1 MKILFIDSPP
11 TLNWTPSSKF
21 TKGGRRWPS
30 LTVTG
35 EKTYCYLNLSAAA
48 VLRERGHEVF
58 YIDCQAEGVTL
69 PHLFEKVKEIGP
81 NLVVMY
87 VEQIKVNV
95 DLAVINQLKSSLD
108 LAVVFVGPFV
118 TSLDREVMTLSPH
131 LDFVIRGEYDL
142 AVADVADAVGNGG
155 GFEVIAGITWR
166 NKGEICQGPPPARL
180 TDLDDLPIPAYDLI
194 DFSNYTESVF
204 IYHPAAAMATSR
216 GCPYQCVYCWFPQTI
231 YSHKWVAQSAERMF
245 AEVRYMVERF
255 GVREIKIDDDTFEI
269 DRQRVV
275 DFCELLIRNN
285 VEVAWAPQCRP
296 DLVDEELLRLMK
308 RAGCI
313 RILWGCE
320 SASQEVLDK
329 MKKGFK
335 VVDIERATRLSR
347 KLGIEALNC
356 FMLGFP
362 WDTEE
367 TIQETIE
374 FAYKLNA
381 EFTQFAIPTPLPGT
395 EFYQLAKEQGYIQ
408 ATEWDYFDGSHR
420 AAISYP
426 QLSHQTL
433 EFYSKKAY
441 RDYYLR
447 PRWLWLIS
455 RRALRSRAHFNH
467 TFKLALAFVK
477 RRQMGWI

>member
-1 MKILFIDSPP
+1 
-11 TLNWTPSSKF
+11 
-21 TKGGRRWPS
+21 
-30 LTVTG
+30 
-35 EKTYCYLNLSAAA
+35 
-48 VLRERGHEVF
+48 
-58 YIDCQAEGVTL
+58 
-69 PHLFEKVKEIGP
+69 
-81 NLVVMY
+81 
-87 VEQIKVNV
+87 
-95 DLAVINQLKSSLD
+95 
-108 LAVVFVGPFV
+108 
-118 TSLDREVMTLSPH
+118 MTLSPQ
-131 LDFVIRGEYDL
+131 LDFVIRGEYDYAL
-142 AVADVADAVGNGG
+142 ADLADGIGDGDSLKEIP
-155 GFEVIAGITWR
+155 GFTWR
-166 NKGEICQGPPPARL
+166 DGEAISRGPSPNRL
-180 TDLDDLPIPAYDLI
+180 ADLDSLPIPAYDLI
-194 DFSNYTESVF
+194 DFNNYTESVF

-216 GCPYQCVYCWFPQTI
+216 GCPYKCIYCWFPQTI
-231 YSHKWVAQSAERMF
+231 YSHRWVAQSPERMF
-245 AEVRYMVERF
+245 EEVRYMVERF
-255 GVREIKIDDDTFEI
+255 GVKEIKIDDDTFEI
-269 DRQRVV
+269 DRQRVI

-285 VEVAWAPQCRP
+285 VKVAWAPQCRP
-296 DLVDEELLRLMK
+296 DLVDEELLRIMK

-335 VVDIERATRLSR
+335 VADIEKATRLSQ

-433 EFYSKKAY
+433 EFYAKKAY

-455 RRALRSRAHFNH
+455 RRALRSRAHLNH
-467 TFKLALAFVK
+467 TFKLALAFIK
-477 RRQMGWI
+477 RRRAGWI

>member
-1 MKILFIDSPP
+1 MKILFVDSPP
-11 TLNWTPSSKF
+11 TLDWTPSSRF

-48 VLRERGHEVF
+48 VMRERGHEVF

-69 PHLFEKVKEIGP
+69 PQLFEKVKAIVP
-81 NLVVMY
+81 DLVVMY

-95 DLAVINQLKSSLD
+95 DLEITKELKNSLD
-108 LAVVFVGPFV
+108 LEVVFVGPFV
-118 TSLDREVMTLSPH
+118 TPLDHEVMTLSPH
-131 LDFVIRGEYDL
+131 LDFVIRGEYEYALADL
-142 AVADVADAVGNGG
+142 ADGIGDGNSLK
-155 GFEVIAGITWR
+155 EIPGITWR
-166 NKGEICQGPPPARL
+166 DGDAVSRGASPHRL
-180 TDLDDLPIPAYDLI
+180 TDLDSLPIPAYDLI
-194 DFSNYTESVF
+194 DFNNYTESVF

-216 GCPYQCVYCWFPQTI
+216 GCPYKCIYCWFPQTM
-231 YSHKWVAQSAERMF
+231 YSHRWVAQSPERMYE
-245 AEVRYMVERF
+245 EVRYMVERF

-275 DFCELLIRNN
+275 EFCELLIRNN
-285 VEVAWAPQCRP
+285 VKVAWAPQCRP

-335 VVDIERATRLSR
+335 VADIERATRLSQ

-395 EFYQLAKEQGYIQ
+395 EFYQLAREQGYIQ
-408 ATEWDYFDGSHR
+408 ATEWDYFD
-420 AAISYP
+420 
-426 QLSHQTL
+426 
-433 EFYSKKAY
+433 
-441 RDYYLR
+441 
-447 PRWLWLIS
+447 
-455 RRALRSRAHFNH
+455 
-467 TFKLALAFVK
+467 
-477 RRQMGWI
+477 